1 MDEQVEINHFSI
13 LCRLFGNFFQRQPQD
28 PILAPALQWLQ
39 QGGVKTIWD
48 LAADPQT
55 DTALTQLTSGWTLE
69 QLSQDYQHLQQ
80 SVDFKLSAYG
90 VDVEQFKAFRQER
103 AMPEVADSDHIAL
116 PLLTAAW
123 IEDQMGSLEAQRQLF
138 QTFLLPTIGRFL
150 GQIEAHAQTAFYRSL
165 AQLCRDLLAAMAD
178 EIEEEEQ

>member
-1 MDEQVEINHFSI
+1 
-13 LCRLFGNFFQRQPQD
+13 
-28 PILAPALQWLQ
+28 
-39 QGGVKTIWD
+39 D

-123 IEDQMGSLEAQRQLF
+123 IEDQIGSLEAQRQLF